1 MNYNEMTNEAIIR
14 EVGDRIQQRRLN
26 KNLSQE
32 ELAKKSGV
40 SRRAI
45 YLLESG
51 HPTTLLTMLSVLRGL
66 NSLEELE
73 NFLPK
78 IKLSPIQL
86 AKLEGRVRQRAS
98 GRRKNK

>member
-1 MNYNEMTNEAIIR
+1 MDYSSMTNQAIIR
-14 EVGDRIQQRRLN
+14 EIGERIQQRRLN

-32 ELAKKSGV
+32 ELAQKSGV

-51 HPTTLLTMLSVLRGL
+51 HSTTLITILSVLRGL
-66 NSLEELE
+66 NSLGELE

-78 IKLSPIQL
+78 VKLSPIQL
-86 AKLEGRVRQRAS
+86 AKLEGRARQRAS
-98 GRRKNK
+98 GSRKNK